1 MSQCRQAP
9 LGMIC
14 LYGKVMAMAIKLA
27 LLGNELEA
35 RAAPAA
41 TAILRSH
48 PLSDKKVADKGKG
61 SSELRASFG
70 EEGGRQSSLVNEVY
84 RFPSP
89 LVDIVIFVFAGGGG
103 GGGEKEMNDFLS
115 LPPRRSRTADFRRS
129 FAWLQAAGR
138 GAGRR
143 GRDVRFL
150 PCPNER
156 KKGKCSEE
164 IKIFS

>member
-1 MSQCRQAP
+1 
-9 LGMIC
+9 
-14 LYGKVMAMAIKLA
+14 MAMVIKLA

-115 LPPRRSRTADFRRS
+115 LPA
-129 FAWLQAAGR
+129 FAFGGFPPLICLAAGW
-138 GAGRR
+138 GAVVVDPARRR
-143 GRDVRFL
+143 GY
-150 PCPNER
+150 
-156 KKGKCSEE
+156 
-164 IKIFS
+164 

>member
-1 MSQCRQAP
+1 
-9 LGMIC
+9 
-14 LYGKVMAMAIKLA
+14 MAMVIKLA

-89 LVDIVIFVFAGGGG
+89 LVDIVIFVFAGGG
-103 GGGEKEMNDFLS
+103 EKEMNDFLS
-115 LPPRRSRTADFRRS
+115 LPA
-129 FAWLQAAGR
+129 FAFGGFPPLICLAAGW
-138 GAGRR
+138 GAVVVDPARRR
-143 GRDVRFL
+143 GY
-150 PCPNER
+150 
-156 KKGKCSEE
+156 
-164 IKIFS
+164 